1 MSFFVFKQ
9 KTAYEL
15 RISDWSSD
23 VCSSDLDRLSGGG
36 GPIVLRPSRRIVAL
50 GALHHAIGDR
60 IRAVGLRPR
69 AGYRFQPHLT
79 VGYRN
84 GLALNEST
92 APVAWRA
99 TDIVLIHSHV
109 GRTRH
114 DLVGRWPL
122 TGAVDSQLS
131 LW

>member
-1 MSFFVFKQ
+1 MQIWEERLCGAARASAAAPVAV
-9 KTAYEL
+9 T
-15 RISDWSSD
+15 
-23 VCSSDLDRLSGGG
+23 LDRLSGGG

-99 TDIVLIHSHV
+99 TDIVLNHSQE
-109 GRTRH
+109 RKSTRLNSSH
-114 DLVGRWPL
+114 
-122 TGAVDSQLS
+122 
-131 LW
+131 